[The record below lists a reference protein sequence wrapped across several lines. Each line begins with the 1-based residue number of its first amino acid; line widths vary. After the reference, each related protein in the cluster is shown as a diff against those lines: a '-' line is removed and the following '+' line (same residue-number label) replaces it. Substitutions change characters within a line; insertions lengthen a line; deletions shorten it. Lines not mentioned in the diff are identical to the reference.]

1 MNLAKRYQGF
11 WDNKANFSSL
21 VSGLLLLAISLVI
34 NHLAVNYAARTASN
48 SVEDFF
54 LGHIPTFD
62 VDGLFIYGAIA
73 MVAFI
78 GIIALYH
85 PFRLAF
91 LAKSIGLFV
100 IIRALFLSLTH
111 IAPYSTQLTID
122 PENPLRWFTSGA
134 DLFFSG
140 HTGLPFLIAL
150 IFWDKP
156 RIRWT
161 FLILSAF
168 FAVIVILGHLHYSID
183 VFAAFF
189 ITYAIADMAK
199 FFFASDYKLNS

>member
-1 MNLAKRYQGF
+1 MSIIKRYQGF
-11 WDNKANFSSL
+11 FADRSNFSSV
-21 VSGLLLLAISLVI
+21 VSGMLLLAISLVI
-34 NHLAVNYAARTASN
+34 NHLAVNYAALTASN

-54 LGHIPTFD
+54 LGHTRTYD

-73 MVAFI
+73 MVAY
-78 GIIALYH
+78 IAAIAFYH
-85 PFRLAF
+85 PQRLAF
-91 LAKSIGLFV
+91 MAKSIGLFV

-111 IAPYSTQLTID
+111 IAPYSRQLSID

-156 RIRWT
+156 VIRYS
-161 FLILSAF
+161 FLVLSAF

-199 FFFASDYKLNS
+199 YFFASDYRLS